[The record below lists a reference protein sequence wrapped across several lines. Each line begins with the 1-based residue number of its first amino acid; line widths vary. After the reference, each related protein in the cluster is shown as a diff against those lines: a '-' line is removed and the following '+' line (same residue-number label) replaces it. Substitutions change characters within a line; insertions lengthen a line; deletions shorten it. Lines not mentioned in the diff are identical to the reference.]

1 MYKNQ
6 KLSYEDK
13 VHIAKDANKRDKNGN
28 ANHRFERCCRE
39 HNIEL
44 IFCKYN
50 HPQSNGKIERFF
62 QIYAKHRHAFRTKD
76 EFLHTDEGF
85 AIENH
90 MMVNFSRNNN
100 IFVLHIL

>member
-13 VHIAKDANKRDKNGN
+13 VHIVKDANKRDKNGN

-50 HPQSNGKIERFF
+50 HLQSNGKIERFF
-62 QIYAKHRHAFRTKD
+62 QIYANHRHAFRTKD
-76 EFLHTDEGF
+76 DFLHTDEG
-85 AIENH
+85 
-90 MMVNFSRNNN
+90 
-100 IFVLHIL
+100 LL